1 MKNAQM
7 MRNSFLALWFLIV
20 VGCRQDQ
27 QQEGETLFRG
37 SARIVCDQELASLI
51 LPQLDSFALQ
61 HEGAYI
67 EHDTLPALDAM
78 QQLLTGR
85 ARAAII
91 ARDYLPEEDS
101 LLRANAIEK
110 HRRFLIAT
118 DALVFVVSAKSSLD
132 TISEDIV
139 RSALQGQRSW
149 PLQYRWAIPDRRSSL
164 SAHLRMIAGGVLRLP
179 AVQASTGEHAI
190 TLVEKGR
197 ADVAV
202 ALLSQYLRFK
212 AYNPSLRT
220 LRTVVRDTGTGD
232 RIAVSPHA
240 ATVVKGTYPYC
251 VPIYGYLLDTAR
263 NFPYGVIASI
273 AQEPRP
279 QRAMLNAGIVPGYAK
294 IHLVVPDE
302 Q

>member
-1 MKNAQM
+1 
-7 MRNSFLALWFLIV
+7 MRNSFVALSFLIIV

-27 QQEGETLFRG
+27 QQESESLFRG
-37 SARIVCDQELASLI
+37 RARIVCDQELAPLI

-61 HEGAYI
+61 HEGAHI

-101 LLRANAIEK
+101 LLRAYAIEK

-118 DALVFVVSAKSSLD
+118 DALVFVISSKVSFD
-132 TISEDIV
+132 TISEDIL
-139 RSALQGQRSW
+139 RSTFQGQRTW
-149 PLQYRWAIPDRRSSL
+149 LLQYRWAIPDRRSSL
-164 SAHLRMIAGGVLRLP
+164 SAHLHMIAGGVLRLP
-179 AVQASTGEHAI
+179 SVQASTGERAL
-190 TLVEKGR
+190 TLIEKGT
-197 ADVAV
+197 ADIAV
-202 ALLSQYLRFK
+202 AFLSQYLRFK
-212 AYNPSLRT
+212 ANNPSLRT
-220 LRTVVRDTGTGD
+220 LRIVVRDTGTGD

-240 ATVVKGTYPYC
+240 ATIVKGTYPYC

-263 NFPYGVIASI
+263 NFPFGVIASI

-294 IHLVVPDE
+294 IHLVEPDE